1 MKYFNKVVAVVFL
14 LFVNFINV
22 YSNEY
27 LNKFFG
33 EQKYIVK
40 EIFIGNKQMLFAGT
54 CKNFSKQI
62 YDKAIIYEIQNN
74 DDFIPHITFTENK
87 ISTVNS
93 ILFSSYIKGKKFY
106 GWKIVITEKN
116 GYIDTDYY
124 AENGKNVADGISIYW
139 DNANKEFKQSEFDT
153 SQL

>member
-1 MKYFNKVVAVVFL
+1 MKYFNKVVAVIFF
-14 LFVNFINV
+14 LFVNLINV

-40 EIFIGNKQMLFAGT
+40 EIFIGNKQMFFAGT
-54 CKNFSKQI
+54 CKDSSKQI

-74 DDFIPHITFTENK
+74 DFIPHITFTENK

-106 GWKIVITEKN
+106 GWKIVIKEKKS
-116 GYIDTDYY
+116 YINTDYY

-139 DNANKEFKQSEFDT
+139 DNANKEFKRAEFDR

>member
-62 YDKAIIYEIQNN
+62 YDKAIIYEIQN
-74 DDFIPHITFTENK
+74 
-87 ISTVNS
+87 
-93 ILFSSYIKGKKFY
+93 
-106 GWKIVITEKN
+106 KN
-116 GYIDTDYY
+116 
-124 AENGKNVADGISIYW
+124 
-139 DNANKEFKQSEFDT
+139 
-153 SQL
+153 

>member
-1 MKYFNKVVAVVFL
+1 MKYFNKVIVVIFL
-14 LFVNFINV
+14 LFVNLINA

-40 EIFIGNKQMLFAGT
+40 EIFIGNKQMFFAGT

-74 DDFIPHITFTENK
+74 DFIPHIEFTENK

-93 ILFSSYIKGKKFY
+93 VLFSSYIKGKKFY

-116 GYIDTDYY
+116 GCINTDYY

-139 DNANKEFKQSEFDT
+139 DNANKEFKQSEFDR

>member
-14 LFVNFINV
+14 LFVNLINA
-22 YSNEY
+22 YSNEC

-40 EIFIGNKQMLFAGT
+40 EIFIGNKQMFFAGT
-54 CKNFSKQI
+54 CKDSSRQI

-74 DDFIPHITFTENK
+74 DFIPHIEFTENK

-93 ILFSSYIKGKKFY
+93 VLFSSCIKGKKFY

-139 DNANKEFKQSEFDT
+139 DNANKEFKQSEFDR